1 MIYRVLFSLLIF
13 LVGVLGASLI
23 NYSLAQ
29 SQETARPVYLDQGW
43 TSSDRKAWYTTS
55 QGSRLLLASWMR
67 ALEVEG
73 SGTKFLSPQNM
84 TRLGYLP
91 GAKPSDLP
99 VGFAI
104 DSSSEAQF
112 DKPAVG
118 MTCAACH
125 TAELRLKGKAV
136 RIDGAPTLANYEAF
150 MAEFVASLKATHAK
164 DDKFARFAAA
174 VLGAQNTK
182 GARATL
188 KSELEGR
195 IAWYEKLAKFN
206 HSGTAYG
213 QGRLDAQ
220 GHILNKIALVTG
232 ADQSILQPPDAP
244 VSYPF
249 IWNAHQHDRIQWNG
263 MLTQMGLN
271 SINVH
276 GKTGDLG
283 ALVRNVGEVLG
294 VFAEIDVEKGDW
306 ERGFKSSVRVDNLIR
321 LEGLLTELQAPKWPT
336 ELLGP
341 IKGNVK
347 RGADLFNTRKLKNY
361 ASAGDTTAT
370 CSQCHQA
377 LQSDDTTSPV
387 HAYMQPV
394 MEAGTDM
401 WAACNVVLH
410 KAGAGNMEGRGET
423 GLAGPVAGQPIQ
435 AADATVKMLRNA
447 IIGSIVYKYDGIPDA
462 VWRDWVLRSR
472 PTAEESATGTVPAK
486 GAPQEP
492 PTDPR
497 QLRALGCGMASM
509 NPQVR
514 YLIRYKARP
523 LNGIWATAPYL
534 HNGSVLTL
542 YDMLLPAKQRDDRLA
557 LGTTKAGGAPRLRR
571 DTFYVGSRDFDDVEV
586 GLRSEP
592 GEGRTE
598 FRVRNADGTE
608 IYGNSN
614 AGHEWG
620 AAELSDED
628 RWAIVAYLKT
638 L

>member
-23 NYSLAQ
+23 NYSLAE
-29 SQETARPVYLDQGW
+29 SQQTARPVYLDQGW
-43 TSSDRKAWYTTS
+43 TSAQRKAWYTTS
-55 QGSRLLLASWMR
+55 QGSRLLQASWMR
-67 ALEVEG
+67 ALEVEV
-73 SGTKFLSPQNM
+73 
-84 TRLGYLP
+84 TRNFSRRTYVAAWLP
-91 GAKPSDLP
+91 AWRQPTDLP
-99 VGFAI
+99 VGFAV
-104 DSSSEAQF
+104 DSSSEGAF
-112 DKPAVG
+112 DTPALG

-125 TAELRLKGKAV
+125 TVELRLKGKAV

-150 MAEFVASLKATHAK
+150 MAEFLSSLKATHDK

-188 KSELEGR
+188 KSELEAR
-195 IAWYEKLAKFN
+195 IAWYAKLAKFN

-213 QGRLDAQ
+213 HGRLDAQ

-294 VFAEIDVEKGDW
+294 VFAEIDVEKADW

-321 LEGLLTELQAPKWPT
+321 LEGLLTELQAPKWPE

-361 ASAGDTTAT
+361 ASNSDATAT

-410 KAGAGNMEGRGET
+410 KAGSGNMEGGAKPGFTAR
-423 GLAGPVAGQPIQ
+423 QPG
-435 AADATVKMLRNA
+435 R
-447 IIGSIVYKYDGIPDA
+447 
-462 VWRDWVLRSR
+462 RS
-472 PTAEESATGTVPAK
+472 K
-486 GAPQEP
+486 P
-492 PTDPR
+492 PT
-497 QLRALGCGMASM
+497 
-509 NPQVR
+509 
-514 YLIRYKARP
+514 RP
-523 LNGIWATAPYL
+523 
-534 HNGSVLTL
+534 S
-542 YDMLLPAKQRDDRLA
+542 
-557 LGTTKAGGAPRLRR
+557 
-571 DTFYVGSRDFDDVEV
+571 SC
-586 GLRSEP
+586 
-592 GEGRTE
+592 
-598 FRVRNADGTE
+598 
-608 IYGNSN
+608 
-614 AGHEWG
+614 
-620 AAELSDED
+620 
-628 RWAIVAYLKT
+628 
-638 L
+638 